1 MVQIRR
7 GEIDEEALTESQ
19 EQEGMLLKK
28 EQEKVCTA
36 VRLYEMTQYYSW
48 DDVEEPSYS

>member
-1 MVQIRR
+1 VVQIRR

-28 EQEKVCTA
+28 RTREGMYGRTTVRDDA
-36 VRLYEMTQYYSW
+36 VL
-48 DDVEEPSYS
+48 